1 MVLTSISLRLPF
13 PPSVNKAYVTT
24 RAGRRIL
31 SAEGKE
37 YKRVVASTV
46 ATYCANRPDAVF
58 DVTPLVL
65 TIHLHMVTENKG
77 WSKGT
82 AKSRYKKVDASNRV
96 KLLEDALFSCIGVD
110 DSLVFDLHVHKI
122 SLNDEEP
129 YALVTL
135 SEKEKESI

>member
-1 MVLTSISLRLPF
+1 MVLTKIDLKLPF

-37 YKRVVASTV
+37 YKRAVAS
-46 ATYCANRPDAVF
+46 AIAAYCANKPDTVF
-58 DVTPLVL
+58 KVVPLAL
-65 TIHLHMVTENKG
+65 TINLHMVTENRG

-96 KLLEDALFSCIGVD
+96 KLLEDAIFSCLDVD

-122 SLNDEEP
+122 PIQDGEP
-129 YALVTL
+129 FCQVTL
-135 SEKEKESI
+135 TEKEPT